1 MGVLFFFFLC
11 MIAFNGI
18 DTVGYN
24 DHVLGEE
31 KRKEKKKN
39 RTLELVLHSLYILIN
54 TQNFFSIKSNYT

>member
-1 MGVLFFFFLC
+1 

-31 KRKEKKKN
+31 KRKEKKRK
-39 RTLELVLHSLYILIN
+39 RTGR
-54 TQNFFSIKSNYT
+54 

>member
-1 MGVLFFFFLC
+1 

-31 KRKEKKKN
+31 KRKEKKKKKN

-54 TQNFFSIKSNYT
+54 TQKFFSIKSNYT

>member
-1 MGVLFFFFLC
+1 

-24 DHVLGEE
+24 DRVLGE
-31 KRKEKKKN
+31 KKKKKKKKKN

-54 TQNFFSIKSNYT
+54 TQNFLVLKVIILK

>member
-1 MGVLFFFFLC
+1 

-24 DHVLGEE
+24 DRVLGE
-31 KRKEKKKN
+31 KKKKKKKN